1 MKLNNF
7 LIILIYLYSIK
18 SEESNEYII
27 MNCYYL
33 NENNSYITSTS
44 NKRDE
49 NALASSIY
57 NKTYETIG
65 WDYLSISTHEKN
77 DNKYND
83 SMKAYAMG
91 YF

>member
-18 SEESNEYII
+18 SEEGNEYII

-49 NALASSIY
+49 N
-57 NKTYETIG
+57 T
-65 WDYLSISTHEKN
+65 
-77 DNKYND
+77 
-83 SMKAYAMG
+83 
-91 YF
+91 